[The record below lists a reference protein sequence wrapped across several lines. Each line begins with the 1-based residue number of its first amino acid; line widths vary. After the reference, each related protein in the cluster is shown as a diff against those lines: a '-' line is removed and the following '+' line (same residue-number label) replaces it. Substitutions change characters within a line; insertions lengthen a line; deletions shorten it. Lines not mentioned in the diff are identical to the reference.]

1 VCRRGQRSGW
11 ERGYTVSVRPP
22 LKIFPYLLQRSI
34 VAAADDNCFSI
45 AKGAA
50 YSALLSFF
58 PVLTSAATIL
68 IQTHARFVFDTI
80 GIVLTQVVP
89 PGTEDLV
96 IRHFQAH
103 GARPMLVLGV
113 AALVSVWAA
122 SSVIKSLMEGFQAA
136 YRVPR
141 SRNFWQNTGVAVSL
155 VLLSAVP
162 LVAASALLL
171 FGSQAESAVLS
182 WMKVDP
188 LWNPW
193 AWAWELVS
201 RLARY
206 VVAFATTILVTMLL
220 YFFGPYR
227 KQRFASLF
235 PGAALA
241 TVLWML
247 ATNAF
252 GWYVRNM
259 AHYNV
264 MYGSIGASIALLVW
278 MYLIAAIALV
288 GCEFNAEYER
298 LGKSRVQ

>member
-1 VCRRGQRSGW
+1 VGPAW
-11 ERGYTVSVRPP
+11 KT
-22 LKIFPYLLQRSI
+22 FPYLLRRSI

-68 IQTHARFVFDTI
+68 IQTHARFVFNTV
-80 GIVLTQVVP
+80 GSVLAQLVP

-96 IRHFQAH
+96 IRHFQAQ
-103 GARPMLVLGV
+103 GARPWLVLAV

-122 SSVIKSLMEGFQAA
+122 SSVFKSLMEGFQAA
-136 YRVPR
+136 YRVSR
-141 SRNFWQNTGVAVSL
+141 SRNFWQNTGVAILL
-155 VLLSAVP
+155 VLLSATP
-162 LVAASALLL
+162 LVAASALIL
-171 FGSQAESAVLS
+171 FGSQVESAVLG

-206 VVAFATTILVTMLL
+206 TVAFATTILVTMLL
-220 YFFGPYR
+220 YYFGPNR
-227 KQRFASLF
+227 QQRFAALF
-235 PGAALA
+235 PGAVVA

-247 ATNAF
+247 ATIGF
-252 GWYVRNM
+252 GWYVRHM
-259 AHYNV
+259 AHYNL

-278 MYLIAAIALV
+278 MYLVAAIALL

-298 LGKSRVQ
+298 LGNAPSIEPQINADERG